1 MDISLQQNNYV
12 NEKARVSH
20 TPVSAVIV
28 VAKLKTTC
36 KELKCLRLLI
46 LQSKDRVASTCL
58 FLAHYLWL

>member
-1 MDISLQQNNYV
+1 MDISLQQNNHV

-36 KELKCLRLLI
+36 KELKCIRLLI
-46 LQSKDRVASTCL
+46 LQSKDIA
-58 FLAHYLWL
+58 